1 MCQKTSPLLNV
12 TFSVFR
18 RLKCVCGMPEGG
30 SEGTGRLKL
39 MLDHSHR
46 GEEGPE
52 SVYQA
57 YVAKELVE
65 GGSAVLCETVWG

>member
-1 MCQKTSPLLNV
+1 MS
-12 TFSVFR
+12 
-18 RLKCVCGMPEGG
+18 EGGRDGWMDAERG

-52 SVYQA
+52 SVY
-57 YVAKELVE
+57 
-65 GGSAVLCETVWG
+65 